1 MAEALT
7 AEAVL
12 QRRPWRRRGVAGLV
26 LANAGTRAGAAII
39 LAFVLIGL
47 FAGSLAPYDP
57 MAIDLTRAFRPPT
70 WSHLFGTDNFGRD
83 LFSRVLFGARY
94 SLLTGCVAVAIALAV
109 SVPLG
114 LTAGYYGGA
123 WDFLLMR
130 VIDILLSFPTI
141 LLAIAI
147 VTIVGPNLQNAM
159 IAVGVASIPLFSR
172 LVRGSVLAVKQQAY
186 VEAARAL
193 GERGWRISLRHVL
206 PNCLAVLVVQSSLRI
221 ATAILTAAGLS
232 FLGLGAQPPLPEW
245 GAMVNQGKDFLHQ
258 SLAMS
263 VFPGLAIMLVVLGFN
278 IFGDGLNDA
287 LNPQLRE

>member
-1 MAEALT
+1 MAQALT